1 MASALPRLALLLAGA
16 LVAAAVGGGG
26 ASQPAPDAATE
37 PAAARALDG
46 HFASTLRAD
55 RLARL
60 SLSFRGGPIVTSTG
74 ETVHVRVSDS
84 LPAAETP
91 EKWAEFIAKMT
102 HGPELQRLESTTL
115 ATFAEVSEIC
125 GPQALGCYDDNMM
138 FVAGELVDDA
148 TPEETVRHEYGH
160 HIANHR
166 LNNPWVAIEW
176 GPKHWASA
184 AAVCPRVA
192 RNEAFPGGRGRQY
205 AYNPGEAWAEAY
217 RLMDERK
224 AGITT
229 ASWPIIARTFFPNEA
244 ALQAAERDVIQPWTK
259 RTAKAFTRTFGKKTR
274 KVWWIRVSTPLD
286 GELKLSARVPRDG
299 LHEVALVGP
308 NRKTVVKR
316 TQWVGQRLQRATPTN
331 VCGQRTFF
339 VRVTRKGSLG
349 KVTVTVTTP

>member
-16 LVAAAVGGGG
+16 LIAAAVGGGE
-26 ASQPAPDAATE
+26 ASQATPDAANGPTQ
-37 PAAARALDG
+37 ARALDG

-60 SLSFRGGPIVTSTG
+60 ALSFRGGPIVTSTG
-74 ETVHVRVSDS
+74 ETVHVLVSDS
-84 LPAAETP
+84 LPAETP

-102 HGPELQRLESTTL
+102 HGPELQRLESATL
-115 ATFAEVSEIC
+115 ATLAEVSQIC
-125 GPQALGCYDDNMM
+125 GPQALGCYGDNSMV
-138 FVAGELVDDA
+138 VAGELVDDA

-166 LNNPWVAIEW
+166 LNNPWLAIDW

-184 AAVCPRVA
+184 VSVCPRVS
-192 RNEAFPGGRGRQY
+192 RKEAFPGGRGRTY
-205 AYNPGEAWAEAY
+205 AYNPGEAWAEVY

-224 AGITT
+224 AGIAT
-229 ASWPIIARTFFPNEA
+229 ASWPIIARAFFPNEA
-244 ALQAAERDVIQPWTK
+244 ALQAAERDVVQPWAK
-259 RTAKAFTRTFGKKTR
+259 STAKSFTRTFGKKTR

-286 GELKLSARVPRDG
+286 GELKLSARVPREG

-316 TQWVGQRLQRATPTN
+316 AQWVGQRLQRATPTN